1 MLIFSESSDFE
12 NGVPRALTALA
23 ILGTVDRLSTFSQR
37 IKTSLCG
44 IHPGFKADGPIMYY
58 DIAFCQLRA
67 AIRFDDDRVS
77 SKQRGAFRIRLWD
90 RTRGHPDGPGPIV
103 IILMKKIYY

>member
-1 MLIFSESSDFE
+1 M
-12 NGVPRALTALA
+12 PRALTALA

-77 SKQRGAFRIRLWD
+77 LKQGIAFRIGLYEIPMEYFIID
-90 RTRGHPDGPGPIV
+90 INIFLIKYIIKSEKTHPSFND
-103 IILMKKIYY
+103 